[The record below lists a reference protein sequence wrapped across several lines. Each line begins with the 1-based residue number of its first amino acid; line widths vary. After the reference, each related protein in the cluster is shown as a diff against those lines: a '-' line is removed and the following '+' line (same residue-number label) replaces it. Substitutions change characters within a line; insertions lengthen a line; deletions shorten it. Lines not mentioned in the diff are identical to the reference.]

1 VVAKTDQGSF
11 KILGRLSLD
20 IIKKQ
25 GYKISA
31 IEIENRLI
39 QHDSVRE
46 SAVIGVP
53 SEEYGQEIV
62 AFVVPK
68 QGR

>member
-1 VVAKTDQGSF
+1 M
-11 KILGRLSLD
+11 D

-39 QHDSVRE
+39 QHDSVKE

-53 SEEYGQEIV
+53 SEEYGEEIV

-68 QGR
+68 EGK

>member
-1 VVAKTDQGSF
+1 MAAKTDQGSF

>member
-1 VVAKTDQGSF
+1 MVAKTDQGSF